1 MTVDVVTAGVVTAGV
16 GLKFCCFDTSDLG
29 VIVVIRVG
37 EFGTGVERFPIAP
50 DELVKP
56 VEGVPDI

>member
-1 MTVDVVTAGVVTAGV
+1 MTVEVVTAGV

-37 EFGTGVERFPIAP
+37 ELGTVVELFPKVP
-50 DELVKP
+50 DELVNP
-56 VEGVPDI
+56 VEGVPEI